1 LSFSAKRSHYT
12 AETVRRNWKQPASD
26 VCNAVKLFPVRNAI
40 PGGQTKIELLYQGRL
55 IILLVQEVDWLP
67 EEGASM
73 HRISRVQEV
82 GFLLEEVSILGID
95 QISAQQFHSQEQIV
109 AVGSVLEDLVVFLP
123 DVLFQ
128 HHLDP
133 CRDKVVLKI
142 SQRCMAVASVP
153 FLLGDARD
161 SLGESLEGE
170 WLAGGAGFA
179 EVEGA
184 SHHFQDLEVWAV
196 LIAIAIT

>member
-1 LSFSAKRSHYT
+1 
-12 AETVRRNWKQPASD
+12 
-26 VCNAVKLFPVRNAI
+26 
-40 PGGQTKIELLYQGRL
+40 
-55 IILLVQEVDWLP
+55 
-67 EEGASM
+67 M

-133 CRDKVVLKI
+133 RRDKVVLKI
-142 SQRCMAVASVP
+142 SQRCMVVASVP
-153 FLLGDARD
+153 FLLGEARD

>member
-1 LSFSAKRSHYT
+1 MA
-12 AETVRRNWKQPASD
+12 
-26 VCNAVKLFPVRNAI
+26 KLFPVRNAI
-40 PGGQTKIELLYQGRL
+40 PGNHTKIEFFHQDRL
-55 IILLVQEVDWLP
+55 IILLVQEVDSLP

-82 GFLLEEVSILGID
+82 GFLLEEVSILAID
-95 QISAQQFHSQEQIV
+95 QISAQQFHSQDQIV
-109 AVGSVLEDLVVFLP
+109 AVASVHEDLVVFLP
-123 DVLFQ
+123 EVIFR

-133 CRDKVVLKI
+133 RWDKVKMKI
-142 SQRCMAVASVP
+142 SPRCIAVASVP
-153 FLLGDARD
+153 FILGAARD
-161 SLGESLEGE
+161 SFAESLEGE

-196 LIAIAIT
+196 LIVIAIIQGFFLRW